1 MAACNKREGGGEPAM
16 ACDPVSEKRFVG
28 YIAVM
33 RVSMGIKKMKN
44 KAGGRNAGAWV
55 HCTSIRYFWAE

>member
-28 YIAVM
+28 FIAVIM
-33 RVSMGIKKMKN
+33 RVSMGIKKTKY
-44 KAGGRNAGAWV
+44 KAGGRNAGA
-55 HCTSIRYFWAE
+55 